1 MYSIS
6 VSATA
11 SICSAG
17 RRFAKTEGYCGN
29 DSSSRQA
36 ALLLMEMGKIA
47 SSEVD
52 QTKPPRPSRPSIIAS
67 GVYKPRSA
75 SQESPIVVNTPV
87 ISAYGYAEHE
97 PHSPEGEEGDGS
109 LRPRNR
115 TVSMDSMHHLIPTSP
130 RYDSEV
136 EEEQP
141 SPPVPFVIPVSP
153 RAVPQPSFRKKN
165 FVGTSVH
172 SRLKGVLRKKYAW
185 REFPEL
191 EGYLIENRD
200 QYLSFSSQLNYTA
213 EQKRYNNHLTQ
224 GLLDLAAESGYK
236 FEGFT
241 FAMIRDRIRCYYKS
255 YVQAVKKK
263 KRKKRH

>member
-1 MYSIS
+1 
-6 VSATA
+6 
-11 SICSAG
+11 
-17 RRFAKTEGYCGN
+17 
-29 DSSSRQA
+29 
-36 ALLLMEMGKIA
+36 
-47 SSEVD
+47 
-52 QTKPPRPSRPSIIAS
+52 
-67 GVYKPRSA
+67 
-75 SQESPIVVNTPV
+75 V
-87 ISAYGYAEHE
+87 ISAYEYAVERNA
-97 PHSPEGEEGDGS
+97 SAGDGS
-109 LRPRNR
+109 LRPRSR
-115 TVSMDSMHHLIPTSP
+115 TVSMDSMHHIIPVSP
-130 RYDSEV
+130 RYDTEG
-136 EEEQP
+136 EEDDQL
-141 SPPVPFVIPVSP
+141 SSVPFVIPFSP
-153 RAVPQPSFRKKN
+153 SEELPRTSFRKKN
-165 FVGTSVH
+165 FVGTTVH

-213 EQKRYNNHLTQ
+213 EQKRYNNRLTQ